1 MVISAEK
8 LKRNSSLFENQ
19 NLMRI
24 EFSLP
29 EFSDLSKSK
38 HIGSL
43 HATSQVWGLIAFVQS
58 PGLQPPGLENRRFV
72 VLFWGGF
79 KVSFSSLP
87 GDDLRLPDFEVL
99 SMSIYRPENVGKCVQ
114 FSVRSIEMKS
124 LLNFSQEKA
133 AITPGGN
140 STKKVNIMFRKI
152 TSGKR
157 NKLVNSS
164 IFSRWSKT

>member
-1 MVISAEK
+1 M
-8 LKRNSSLFENQ
+8 
-19 NLMRI
+19 
-24 EFSLP
+24 
-29 EFSDLSKSK
+29 
-38 HIGSL
+38 
-43 HATSQVWGLIAFVQS
+43 
-58 PGLQPPGLENRRFV
+58 
-72 VLFWGGF
+72 
-79 KVSFSSLP
+79 SFSSLP

-152 TSGKR
+152 TSEQH
-157 NKLVNSS
+157 
-164 IFSRWSKT
+164 